1 MWWLI
6 SCQTF
11 KKMEIGKKLVRIS
24 QEDFYKLLTKLLYNQ
39 TSHFNISHIFVP
51 LIYHIFRRSKSLDIN
66 VVVDILSDIQKD
78 GDWEKACENIPR
90 RLLQTADKTPLQPN

>member
-1 MWWLI
+1 M
-6 SCQTF
+6 
-11 KKMEIGKKLVRIS
+11 LVVFR
-24 QEDFYKLLTKLLYNQ
+24 
-39 TSHFNISHIFVP
+39 
-51 LIYHIFRRSKSLDIN
+51 YHIFRRSKSLDIN